1 MKLELHRRRRTGK
14 VTLGDL
20 AVDGAPEC
28 HTLEDVVRLDDS
40 TTPQNEGAKV
50 FGETAIPAGVYKVI
64 INLSPRFKRQMM
76 RVLDVPNFTGI
87 LIHGGNTHEDT
98 HGCILVGQEVFG
110 ETIKAGTSTPAV
122 RALQAKVQAALDR
135 GETVT
140 LAITNDFLEVAH
152 G

>member
-1 MKLELHRRRRTGK
+1 MKIELHRQKLTAK
-14 VTLGDL
+14 VALGDL
-20 AVDGAPEC
+20 YVDGVYEC

-40 TTPQNEGAKV
+40 STPQDEGAKV
-50 FGETAIPAGVYKVI
+50 FGETAIPAGTYRVI

-76 RVLDVPNFTGI
+76 RLLEVPNFTGI
-87 LIHGGNTHEDT
+87 LIHGGNTAEDS
-98 HGCILVGQEVFG
+98 HGCILVGQELAG

-140 LAITNDFLEVAH
+140 IAITNDFLEGAH
-152 G
+152 A